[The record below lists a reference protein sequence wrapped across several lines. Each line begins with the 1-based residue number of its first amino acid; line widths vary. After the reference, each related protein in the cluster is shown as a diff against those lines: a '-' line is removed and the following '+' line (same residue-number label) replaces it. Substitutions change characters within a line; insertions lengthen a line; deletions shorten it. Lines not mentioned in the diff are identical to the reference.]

1 MATAFLHNRV
11 ISRGGFPDYSYSGA
25 STVIDTGATS
35 GEWKIALT
43 GGGILTL
50 NKKISKATIQ
60 AQGGGGG
67 GGSSNG
73 SRSGNDGADGAI
85 AEIIRALDAGTYTIT
100 IGAAGSRG
108 YNGSGY
114 AGGATQFDDLL
125 SASGG
130 SGGAYAGGNR
140 DQAHNSIY
148 SSYGKGGLGGTTS
161 QYNGSATYKYVFTAS
176 SGAYMYSVP
185 SSVNGSNMG
194 YVAAGS
200 TVYLSSNSQYS
211 ATDGS
216 ADKYYKTES
225 GYYINA
231 SKGSVKYTL
240 ISDSRKWYGVAG
252 NSGVILLTGK
262 A

>member
-1 MATAFLHNRV
+1 MGV
-11 ISRGGFPDYSYSGA
+11 IVLRRMIALGGFPDYSYTGA

-67 GGSSNG
+67 GGASNS

-85 AEIIRALDAGTYTIT
+85 TEIIRALDAGTYEIS

-114 AGGATQFDDLL
+114 AGGATKFSDLL
-125 SASGG
+125 TATGG
-130 SGGAYAGGNR
+130 SGGAYGGGSR

-161 QYNGSATYKYVFTAS
+161 QYSGSATYKYVFTAS
-176 SGAYMYSVP
+176 KQCYMYNKP
-185 SSVNGSNMG
+185 SSIDGWNEGTLT
-194 YVAAGS
+194 AGQ
-200 TVYLSSNSQYS
+200 TVYLASNTQYDS
-211 ATDGS
+211 TDGS
-216 ADKYYKTES
+216 GGKWYKTES
-225 GYYINA
+225 GLYVGTSN
-231 SKGSVKYTL
+231 GSVKYTL

-252 NSGVILLTGK
+252 NSGVIILSGK